1 MGLRYD
7 CPTAQGWVQARHVK
21 LQRDNSYIVHKGGVK
36 IYRVPGLGLPTGGH
50 TLFLVLEKGGQTLFS
65 VFEKGGKYFFRFLK
79 RGARTFWH

>member
-36 IYRVPGLGLPTGGH
+36 IYRVPGQGLPTGGRH
-50 TLFLVLEKGGQTLFS
+50 FFWFLKKGGQTLFL
-65 VFEKGGKYFFRFLK
+65 VFEKGGKSFDYQYEENQVYDF
-79 RGARTFWH
+79 